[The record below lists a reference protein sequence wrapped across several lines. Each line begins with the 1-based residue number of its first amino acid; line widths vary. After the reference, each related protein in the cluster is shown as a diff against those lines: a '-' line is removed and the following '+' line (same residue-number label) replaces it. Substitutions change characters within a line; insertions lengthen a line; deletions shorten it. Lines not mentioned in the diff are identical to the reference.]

1 MAESQFIK
9 ILEWLKRNFT
19 LNLFVAVITV
29 ISAWFSYDQYRRANG
44 GKVIPV
50 IFSNYHLD
58 GD

>member
-1 MAESQFIK
+1 MAKSQFNK

-29 ISAWFSYDQYRRANG
+29 ISAWFGYDQYRRANG

-50 IFSNYHLD
+50 IISVH
-58 GD
+58 